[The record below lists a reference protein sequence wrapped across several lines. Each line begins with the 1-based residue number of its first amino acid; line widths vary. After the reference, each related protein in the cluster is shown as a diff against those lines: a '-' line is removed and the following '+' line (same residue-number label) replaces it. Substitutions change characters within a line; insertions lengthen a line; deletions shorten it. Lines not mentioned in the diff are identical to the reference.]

1 MTATPETIFKAAQ
14 DAARKA
20 VQDEVAREP
29 ENPYAFDCGFA
40 WVIVKP
46 ATGPFVNWCKRQIDA
61 VGERSREA
69 FQYGSKAYEGG
80 WQFWQPGE
88 FSGQSVH
95 IHKVGADAFAKVL
108 RDHGLKAHVGSRLD

>member
-29 ENPYAFDCGFA
+29 ENPYA

-46 ATGPFVNWCKRQIDA
+46 APGPFVNWCKRQIDA

-69 FQYGSKAYEGG
+69 LQYGSKAYEGG

-88 FSGQSVH
+88 FSGQSV
-95 IHKVGADAFAKVL
+95 GADAFAKVL
-108 RDHGLKAHVGSRLD
+108 RGHGLKAHVGSRLD

>member
-14 DAARKA
+14 EAARKA
-20 VQDEVAREP
+20 VQAEVAREP

-46 ATGPFVNWCKRQIDA
+46 ATGPFVNWCKRQIEA
-61 VGERSREA
+61 VGEHSREA
-69 FQYGSKAYEGG
+69 LQYGSKAYEGG

-88 FSGQSVH
+88 FSGQSVR

-108 RDHGLKAHVGSRLD
+108 TDHGLKAHVGSRLD